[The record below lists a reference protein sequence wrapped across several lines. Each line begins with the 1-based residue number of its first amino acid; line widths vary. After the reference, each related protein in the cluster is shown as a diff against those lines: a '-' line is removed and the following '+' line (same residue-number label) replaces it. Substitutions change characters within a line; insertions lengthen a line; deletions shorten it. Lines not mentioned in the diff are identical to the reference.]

1 MKTFLLGLLIGLCL
15 IPVGAFF
22 YFRSG
27 RAPVATSAPPMPLEA
42 FLAKTALHAALGRE
56 APKQTPSQPTTADLV
71 TGAQVYAQDCAF
83 CHGLAQQTA
92 TAASRGMFP
101 RPPQLFDPDG
111 MVTDDPVGVTY
122 WKVKNGIRMTGMPS
136 FAALFTE
143 RQMWQVAALLA
154 KADKL
159 PPEVV
164 EKLKAPLF
172 PLPPAEAGAP
182 PAAGSKS
189 KTR

>member
-122 WKVKNGIRMTGMPS
+122 WKVRNGIRLSGMPG
-136 FAALFTE
+136 FHGALSE
-143 RQMWQVAALLA
+143 DQMWQVSFLLHQ
-154 KADKL
+154 ADKL
-159 PPEVV
+159 PPEAQAA
-164 EKLKAPLF
+164 LRPAP
-172 PLPPAEAGAP
+172 ATSAP
-182 PAAGSKS
+182 PAA
-189 KTR
+189 R